1 MNLSLH
7 TAPGPCTASREGGG
21 NTSVPEAVG
30 QKHLSLP
37 CSQRNLS
44 RVQRLVVKVGSST
57 ISEGAHLNEAALD
70 GLVHDLAIVKQDGVE
85 VILVTSGAIAAG
97 WPQLGFRQRPQTL
110 PGLQAAAAVGQIRL
124 MSAYEDRFRY
134 YGQRAALML
143 LTQDDFSDR
152 KRYIR
157 MSDTLRT
164 LLHLGAIP
172 IINENDT
179 VAVEEIKVGDNDTLS
194 AYVTNLAEA
203 QLLVILSDQAGF
215 YTADPRLHRETQL
228 IDTVSVISEAMWEA
242 AGSAGTSVGT
252 GGMLTKLRAAEI
264 VTGSGE
270 MMVLADGK
278 EPLVVTRILKG
289 ERLGTLFLPQTR
301 ITGRKRWIA
310 YSRPPKGRLLVDN
323 GAHDA
328 LVQGGK
334 SLLPVG
340 IRRVEGH
347 FDYGDTVSCFT
358 DDKAALPVGETPCS
372 RWGREFAR
380 GLVNYNSTE
389 TAQLV
394 GKQTKDIATILGYRD
409 YDEIIHRDNLVLL
422 D

>member
-1 MNLSLH
+1 MLDLGQIRDGFGKEKGLH
-7 TAPGPCTASREGGG
+7 QERIRTLGD
-21 NTSVPEAVG
+21 V
-30 QKHLSLP
+30 QKI
-37 CSQRNLS
+37 
-44 RVQRLVVKVGSST
+44 VVKVGSST
-57 ISEGAHLNEAALD
+57 LSEGAHLNEAALD

-124 MSAYEDRFRY
+124 MAAYEERFRY
-134 YGQRAALML
+134 YGQRAALLL

-215 YTADPRLHRETQL
+215 YTADPRVHRDTQL
-228 IDTVSVISEAMWEA
+228 IDTVTTISAEMWAA
-242 AGSAGTSVGT
+242 AGNAGTNVGT

-278 EPLVVTRILKG
+278 EPLAVTRILKG

-301 ITGRKRWIA
+301 ITSKKRWIA

-323 GAHDA
+323 GARDA

-358 DDKAALPVGETPCS
+358 PDKTASSVGVSSLS

-380 GLVNYNSTE
+380 GLVNYNATE
-389 TAQLV
+389 TAQLA
-394 GKQTKDIATILGYRD
+394 GKQTQDIDKILGYRD